1 MTGRCDTLE
10 ISVHAVASHE
20 CSSHVTGLSAVCTV
34 IGPARSMIE
43 QATRRRKPDPLQIGT
58 QGISQTF

>member
-1 MTGRCDTLE
+1 MKQTSTFE
-10 ISVHAVASHE
+10 PFVPAAASHA
-20 CSSHVTGLSAVCTV
+20 CSSYATGLSAVCTV